1 MRKITLTFF
10 LFLFEIGFSQSAPIT
25 FESGEP
31 GSTWTFTTFENGGGL
46 GYEKVANPDASGI
59 NTSATV
65 AKFTAL
71 TTAAGAAPWAGCE
84 TKHGSDIG
92 TFTLSTSNSTIKIM
106 VWKSVI
112 SDVGIKFAIA
122 NGGAQPEIKV
132 ANTKINQW
140 EELTFD
146 FSGKIGLFETINIDQ
161 IIFFPD
167 FQARTTENVCYF
179 DNVTFSAK
187 TGTSGGTT
195 TSTSPTLPMDFESS
209 TIAYSFVDFDGGLA
223 TKIANPHNTG
233 INTSATVAQM
243 VKGAG
248 QPWAGSKIVLASPV
262 DFTTNK
268 LFKIKVW
275 SPVAGKK
282 LLLKFEGAGA
292 AFEKE
297 STGVTA
303 ANAWE
308 ELSFDFTGVAGVNN
322 LNDNMVF
329 IFDLG
334 TVGDG
339 SSNSTY
345 LFDDVSQTTV
355 SGGTGSTLTQMSLP
369 TTFDDATVDYG
380 LIGFGGAEAS
390 TVVVD
395 PTLSTNKVVKVI
407 KSATAELWAGTTV
420 SAAAG
425 LGFSSAIPFSATA
438 TKMNVR
444 VWSPTAGIPV
454 RLKVEDHNDNTH
466 TVETEATVTTASGWQ
481 TLEFNFANQAA
492 GTAALNLAFVYDK
505 ASIFFNFGTTGA
517 VAGEKTY
524 YFDDV
529 AFGAAAPTTSTS
541 PTLPMD
547 FESSTIAY
555 SFVDFDGGLATK
567 IVNPHNT
574 GINTSATA
582 AQMVK
587 GAGQPWAGSKIVL
600 ASPVDFTTNK
610 LFKIKVWSPVAGKKL
625 LLKFEGAG
633 AAFEKES
640 TGVTAAN
647 AWEELSFDF
656 TGVAGVNNLNDNMVF
671 IFDLGTVGDGS
682 SNSTYLFD
690 DVSQTT
696 VSGGT
701 GSTLTQMSLPTTFD
715 DATVDY
721 GLIGFGGAEAST
733 VVVDPTLST
742 NKVVKVI
749 KSAAAELW
757 AGTTVSAAAGLGF
770 SSAIPFSAT
779 ATKMNVRVWSPT
791 AGIPVRLKVEDHN
804 DNTHTVET
812 EATVT
817 TASGWQT
824 LEFNFANQAAGT
836 AALNLAFV
844 YDKASIFFNFGTTGA
859 VAGEKTY
866 YFDDVAF
873 GATTPVVTA
882 PITAAPTP
890 PARNVADVKS
900 VFSGAY
906 ADIAGT
912 SWNENWGQSTVSEEV
927 SIVGDATKKLSNLNY
942 QGVVPTTGIDATGMT
957 QLHLDIWTPDCT
969 AFDVYLINPGPVE
982 QKVTLT
988 PTLSGWN
995 SFDINLSD
1003 YTTIALNNVFQFKFV
1018 SPNENSTVYLDN
1030 MYFYKAAT
1038 TPVVTAPITAAPTP
1052 PARNVADVKSVFSG
1066 AYADIAGTSWNE
1078 NWGQSTVSEEV
1089 SIVGDATKK
1098 LSNLNYQGVV
1108 PTTGIDATGMTQL
1121 HLDIWTPDCT
1131 AFDVYLINPGPV
1143 EQKVT
1148 LTPTLS
1154 GWNSFDINLS
1164 DYTTIALNNVFQFK
1178 FVSPNENST
1187 VYLDNMYF
1195 YKEAGVEPIT
1205 GIPTNL
1211 NYGGNLRFE
1220 INKDVFS
1227 VTPTVTADPFPTF
1240 SITPELP
1247 KGMSFDTVSGSIV
1260 GKPTEE
1266 NAPVSY
1272 TVTATNSVG
1281 SQQLTFTIEIF
1292 NDDHDFD
1299 GINDDI
1305 DNCSEFYNPN
1315 QEDLNNDGVGDI
1327 CIEEEQVKV
1336 AQGFSPNGDGKNDV
1350 WIIKNVENH
1359 PNTQVTVFNKTGAE
1373 VFSSRDYKN
1382 LWDGSY
1388 KNTGK
1393 IVAAGSYFYQV
1404 DLGGDGSVD
1413 LQGWIYIAN

>member
-46 GYEKVANPDASGI
+46 GYEKVANPDATGI

-71 TTAAGAAPWAGCE
+71 TTLAGAAPWAGCE
-84 TKHGSDIG
+84 TKHGADIG
-92 TFTLSTSNSTIKIM
+92 TFTLTTSNSTIKVM

-187 TGTSGGTT
+187 VGSTPIGTT
-195 TSTSPTLPMDFESS
+195 PL
-209 TIAYSFVDFDGGLA
+209 
-223 TKIANPHNTG
+223 
-233 INTSATVAQM
+233 
-243 VKGAG
+243 
-248 QPWAGSKIVLASPV
+248 
-262 DFTTNK
+262 
-268 LFKIKVW
+268 
-275 SPVAGKK
+275 
-282 LLLKFEGAGA
+282 
-292 AFEKE
+292 
-297 STGVTA
+297 
-303 ANAWE
+303 
-308 ELSFDFTGVAGVNN
+308 
-322 LNDNMVF
+322 
-329 IFDLG
+329 
-334 TVGDG
+334 
-339 SSNSTY
+339 
-345 LFDDVSQTTV
+345 
-355 SGGTGSTLTQMSLP
+355 
-369 TTFDDATVDYG
+369 
-380 LIGFGGAEAS
+380 
-390 TVVVD
+390 
-395 PTLSTNKVVKVI
+395 
-407 KSATAELWAGTTV
+407 
-420 SAAAG
+420 
-425 LGFSSAIPFSATA
+425 
-438 TKMNVR
+438 
-444 VWSPTAGIPV
+444 
-454 RLKVEDHNDNTH
+454 
-466 TVETEATVTTASGWQ
+466 
-481 TLEFNFANQAA
+481 
-492 GTAALNLAFVYDK
+492 
-505 ASIFFNFGTTGA
+505 
-517 VAGEKTY
+517 
-524 YFDDV
+524 
-529 AFGAAAPTTSTS
+529 
-541 PTLPMD
+541 
-547 FESSTIAY
+547 
-555 SFVDFDGGLATK
+555 
-567 IVNPHNT
+567 
-574 GINTSATA
+574 
-582 AQMVK
+582 
-587 GAGQPWAGSKIVL
+587 
-600 ASPVDFTTNK
+600 
-610 LFKIKVWSPVAGKKL
+610 
-625 LLKFEGAG
+625 
-633 AAFEKES
+633 
-640 TGVTAAN
+640 
-647 AWEELSFDF
+647 
-656 TGVAGVNNLNDNMVF
+656 
-671 IFDLGTVGDGS
+671 
-682 SNSTYLFD
+682 
-690 DVSQTT
+690 
-696 VSGGT
+696 
-701 GSTLTQMSLPTTFD
+701 
-715 DATVDY
+715 
-721 GLIGFGGAEAST
+721 
-733 VVVDPTLST
+733 
-742 NKVVKVI
+742 
-749 KSAAAELW
+749 
-757 AGTTVSAAAGLGF
+757 
-770 SSAIPFSAT
+770 
-779 ATKMNVRVWSPT
+779 
-791 AGIPVRLKVEDHN
+791 
-804 DNTHTVET
+804 
-812 EATVT
+812 
-817 TASGWQT
+817 
-824 LEFNFANQAAGT
+824 
-836 AALNLAFV
+836 
-844 YDKASIFFNFGTTGA
+844 
-859 VAGEKTY
+859 
-866 YFDDVAF
+866 
-873 GATTPVVTA
+873 
-882 PITAAPTP
+882 TAAPTP

-1018 SPNENSTVYLDN
+1018 SPN
-1030 MYFYKAAT
+1030 
-1038 TPVVTAPITAAPTP
+1038 
-1052 PARNVADVKSVFSG
+1052 
-1066 AYADIAGTSWNE
+1066 
-1078 NWGQSTVSEEV
+1078 Q
-1089 SIVGDATKK
+1089 
-1098 LSNLNYQGVV
+1098 
-1108 PTTGIDATGMTQL
+1108 
-1121 HLDIWTPDCT
+1121 
-1131 AFDVYLINPGPV
+1131 
-1143 EQKVT
+1143 
-1148 LTPTLS
+1148 
-1154 GWNSFDINLS
+1154 
-1164 DYTTIALNNVFQFK
+1164 
-1178 FVSPNENST
+1178 NST

-1211 NYGGNLRFE
+1211 NYGGDLRFE

-1240 SITPELP
+1240 SITPDMP

-1299 GINDDI
+1299 GINDDV

-1336 AQGFSPNGDGKNDV
+1336 AQGFSPNGDGKNEV
-1350 WIIKNVENH
+1350 WLIKNVENH